1 MNADATTEWALGM
14 GGWWR
19 RERGAVLRVRTRSL
33 PPRDDDAVWTCEV
46 DLRRVAGDAPFLT
59 NHNGKTAPDARRWC
73 DAWAA
78 VMIPA
83 LGAT

>member
-33 PPRDDDAVWTCEV
+33 PPRDEDAVWTCEV
-46 DLRRVAGDAPFLT
+46 DLRRVDEDAPFLT
-59 NHNGKTAPDARRWC
+59 SNDGKTAPDARRWC

>member
-33 PPRDDDAVWTCEV
+33 PPRDEDAVWTCEV
-46 DLRRVAGDAPFLT
+46 DLRRVAEDAPFLT
-59 NHNGKTAPDARRWC
+59 SNAEHPAALARFWC
-73 DAWAA
+73 DQWVA
-78 VMIPA
+78 VMLRE